1 MRHLATTNQTIVKF
15 HIHQRIQPNQFIFTE
30 HDSTKIRRQKLEILS
45 PEEEKIATVNE
56 QSKQKEYLAKKKPK
70 KRRREEMKGKRRSE
84 QSRAISNYRP
94 RVEITSVKQK
104 NRNTKNLK
112 RKRKK
117 LNVKSRNE
125 ETFLSSTRF
134 YVGQGDN
141 DRSKF
146 YSKPIFF
153 FLLLLFLS
161 NQIGISGYEYA
172 FFVRFLFFFGGEEV
186 SRQMGDRD

>member
-1 MRHLATTNQTIVKF
+1 
-15 HIHQRIQPNQFIFTE
+15 
-30 HDSTKIRRQKLEILS
+30 
-45 PEEEKIATVNE
+45 
-56 QSKQKEYLAKKKPK
+56 
-70 KRRREEMKGKRRSE
+70 MKGKRRSE

-172 FFVRFLFFFGGEEV
+172 FFARFLFFFFWRGRSKQVDGR
-186 SRQMGDRD
+186 SRLKCCHV